1 MIYAL
6 LTVIDN
12 RGSITIELDKA
23 NVQSG
28 GILCEGP
35 KESIDF
41 LGRQAKDA
49 FLEIFFSTFLR
60 MRIQPNCGWGIES
73 I

>member
-6 LTVIDN
+6 LTIIDN
-12 RGSITIELDKA
+12 RGSITIELHRV

-28 GILCEGP
+28 GIHYEGT
-35 KESIDF
+35 KEGIHF
-41 LGRQAKDA
+41 LGRQAKGA
-49 FLEIFFSTFLR
+49 LLEIFLSTFLWR
-60 MRIQPNCGWGIES
+60 RIQPNCGWGIES